1 MAHCLSSIIGNVTSK
16 AATMVAVAQAT
27 MVIAALMV
35 AFLILDRKG

>member
-1 MAHCLSSIIGNVTSK
+1 MDRCLSSIIRDAVSK
-16 AATMVAVAQAT
+16 AATMAAVAQAM